1 MKKKNSEKTKGTILM
16 VFSVMIAFTLIN
28 IINGYNI
35 KEWYMYL
42 LSVIIFPFITCG
54 MCEITYYFMKKDYNN
69 LKK

>member
-1 MKKKNSEKTKGTILM
+1 MKKISEKTKWTLLM

-42 LSVIIFPFITCG
+42 LSVIIFPFTTWS

>member
-1 MKKKNSEKTKGTILM
+1 MKKNSEKTKGTILM

-42 LSVIIFPFITCG
+42 LSVIIFPFITWG